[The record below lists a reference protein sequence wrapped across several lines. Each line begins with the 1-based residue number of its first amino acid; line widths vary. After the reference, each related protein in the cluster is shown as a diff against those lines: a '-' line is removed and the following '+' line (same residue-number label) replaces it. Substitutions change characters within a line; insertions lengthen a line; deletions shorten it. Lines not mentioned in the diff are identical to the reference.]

1 MSAVYIEDVTD
12 EMLPVQGDDPEVGIK
27 IPCLESRIRLPG
39 KAACWLPIFWELGH
53 HPPSGT
59 LHKFNTESNP
69 CTER

>member
-39 KAACWLPIFWELGH
+39 KAACWLPI
-53 HPPSGT
+53 S
-59 LHKFNTESNP
+59 
-69 CTER
+69 